1 VFYTFSRFAI
11 LCRSKEFSA
20 LNLCTQ
26 QTITLLRRDYNGM
39 HACYML
45 NRLSVCLSVC
55 RVCATVSNWAGFRQ
69 EEWRQLIPCLKELRI
84 SLQVYKNSPKN
95 SFMNPLERYRK
106 LSTCQFVSF
115 SWHHVH
121 MNVLWTK
128 CDFCS
133 MLTDGDKNLCSNAY
147 IGPHANLSIIEDQS
161 RHDQQQHAG
170 IAIAAQCK

>member
-1 VFYTFSRFAI
+1 MFYTFSRFAI

-20 LNLCTQ
+20 LNLCIHNR

-55 RVCATVSNWAGFRQ
+55 LSRLCNCVELSWFSARRMASTYTVFERTSD
-69 EEWRQLIPCLKELRI
+69 
-84 SLQVYKNSPKN
+84 SPKN

-106 LSTCQFVSF
+106 LRTCQFVSF
-115 SWHHVH
+115 SWHH

-147 IGPHANLSIIEDQS
+147 IGPT
-161 RHDQQQHAG
+161 
-170 IAIAAQCK
+170 C